1 MFSCGDYLGGV
12 FLQCQGI
19 ALPQLRDC
27 IGWITAV
34 CRGNAVDLVFD
45 AVSVS
50 AGTLFQRLDAA
61 GDRGGFGNQFIAG
74 IFHLRK
80 PRVQL
85 SQPVFQRFGPAFQ
98 NF

>member
-1 MFSCGDYLGGV
+1 MFGCGDYLGGV

-19 ALPQLRDC
+19 ALLQLRDC

-61 GDRGGFGNQFIAG
+61 GDRGGSGNQFIAG

-85 SQPVFQRFGPAFQ
+85 SQPVFQCFGPAFQ
-98 NF
+98 SF